1 MTEPVDPTPGAADL
15 SPVKRALL
23 EIRELR
29 ARLAAVQSA
38 AHAAAHE
45 PIAIVG
51 LGLRLPGGVVDLES
65 LWQVLRD
72 GVDTIGPVP
81 PARWDAQR
89 FFDADPDHPGT
100 MWTTQGGFL
109 ERIDLFDAAFFGI
122 APREA
127 ERMDPQQR
135 LMLEL
140 AWETLEHAGIAPD
153 RLAGSATGVFVGVGN
168 TDYFRRLFSRPELID
183 AYAGSGG
190 SAAVIAGRIS
200 YQLGLQGPSL
210 AVDTA
215 CSASLVAVHLACQSL
230 RRGECELALAGG
242 VNLIAGPEAHIAFTK
257 ARMMAAD
264 GRCKT
269 FDASADGYGRA
280 EGGGLLALRR
290 LSDAQAR
297 GDRILAVVRGSAVNQ
312 DGRSAGLTAPNG
324 PAQTAVIRAAL
335 ADAGLTPAE
344 VDLVEAHGTGTPL
357 GDPIELQALGEALGD
372 ARAAPLVV
380 GSCKTNFGHLEAAAG
395 IAGLAKLVA
404 ALGHGEVPPHL
415 HLKQPNPRVDWPQL
429 ALRVNTAL
437 EPWPHAG
444 EVRRAGVSS
453 FGFSGTNAHVLL
465 ESVPSRAPAPGVA
478 EPETALTDRPRHLLA
493 LSATTDAALRELA
506 RRTVARIDR
515 GDVTLAD
522 LCFSANTGRAQ
533 LPRRLAV
540 VAADLAELREALDG
554 FGEGREG
561 QASPRL
567 RHGGATAGATPT
579 VGLLFTGQGAQYPGM
594 GRALDA
600 ASPTFRGVIDEC
612 AAVLD
617 PLLPRPLRTLLFAEG
632 AAALDANGQP
642 WLARTDCAQPA
653 LLALEMA
660 LLALWR
666 RWGVQ
671 PALVLGH
678 SLGEIAAACAAG
690 VFTLPDALRLVATR
704 GRLMQ
709 RADAGPAVPAGAMAT
724 VFAPATEV
732 AALARAHGVEVAAF
746 NGPAQTVLSGPAAAI
761 EHLIAAAD
769 AAGWKHHRLAV
780 AHAFHSAA
788 MDPVLDEFE
797 REVATLP
804 RHAPQLTLVSNLT
817 GQPAD
822 AATLAEARYW
832 RRHLREPVKF
842 EASMRSAPA
851 AEATHWLE
859 IGPAPVLTGM
869 AARFVD
875 LPGDRWLASLR
886 PKADDWSVLLGALQ
900 QLWVDGAD
908 IDWAAFDADHA
919 RLRVDVPT
927 MAWQRRRYW
936 FDLPEETPGADPL
949 HAWRSIAAAL
959 DRASGQGPIGVDL
972 SGYDRRWACLERL
985 TVAAATK
992 TLRDAGCFMK
1002 PGERASV
1009 EDVRQRLGAAETYRH
1024 LLQRWLERLMQR
1036 GLLQH
1041 EGGQFVAAQPLPDP
1055 KLTAALQEAEQA
1067 LAGNQPLLDYLRH
1080 CCGLL
1085 GAVIGGR
1092 ESALETLFPGGSF
1105 DLAEGLYERSATGQ
1119 FLNGLAATAL
1129 QAMVASRPGHA
1140 WRVLEAGA
1148 GTGGS
1153 TSALLPLLPAGSSYV
1168 FTDVSEFFLERAGR
1182 KFAAHPALRLA
1193 TFDLEA
1199 EPAAQG
1205 LAEGSFDLVL
1215 AANAVHAV
1223 RDLRAVLARLR
1234 RLLAPGGMLM
1244 LMEATEHLAWFDI
1257 STGLIEGW
1265 QAFDDDLRTD
1275 QPLLTPPQ
1283 WVGALHDAGF
1293 EPAQAWPPAG
1303 SAASLL
1309 AAHVVIARVP
1319 GVAVGAH
1326 AGSPAGGG
1334 EGQEGA
1340 RAPGATATASAA
1352 RPNEPQA
1359 AAWRERLREAL
1370 PAERVEALREL
1381 VRERVMAVLRLDAD
1395 QAPGPGD
1402 RLLDLGFDSLMAV
1415 QLRGQIGDDLGL
1427 AKGLPA
1433 TLLFDHPTI
1442 ADMAAYLLQHLAAG
1456 AADPATPSP
1465 AGPGADPADGPGP
1478 AATPAVAEAREAEV
1492 AAMSDDEVEALLMQR
1507 LGAR

>member
-1 MTEPVDPTPGAADL
+1 MSEPVDPSNAAQDL
-15 SPVKRALL
+15 SPVKRALV
-23 EIRELR
+23 EIRDLR
-29 ARLAAVQSA
+29 ARLAAVQS
-38 AHAAAHE
+38 AAHE

-81 PARWDAQR
+81 PSRWDEQR
-89 FFDADPDHPGT
+89 FFDADPDRPGT

-140 AWETLEHAGIAPD
+140 AWETLENAGIAPD

-190 SAAVIAGRIS
+190 SAAVIAGRVS

-242 VNLIAGPEAHIAFTK
+242 VSLIAGPEAHIAFTK
-257 ARMMAAD
+257 ARMMAPD

-324 PAQTAVIRAAL
+324 PSQTAVIRAAL
-335 ADAGLTPAE
+335 ADAGLAPSE

-357 GDPIELQALGEALGD
+357 GDPIELQALGEALGGT
-372 ARAAPLVV
+372 RATPLVV

-404 ALGHGEVPPHL
+404 ALGRGEVPPHL

-437 EPWPHAG
+437 EPWPHAAG
-444 EVRRAGVSS
+444 ARRAGVSS

-465 ESVPSRAPAPGVA
+465 ESAPAPDSMAGPP
-478 EPETALTDRPRHLLA
+478 EPRTPGTDRPMHLLA
-493 LSATTDAALRELA
+493 LSASTDGALRELA
-506 RRTVARIDR
+506 RRYVARIDD
-515 GDVTLAD
+515 GGVALAD

-540 VAADLAELREALDG
+540 VASDLPELREALAAFCDG
-554 FGEGREG
+554 RD
-561 QASPRL
+561 SSRL
-567 RHGGATAGATPT
+567 RHGHAAAGAMPV
-579 VGLLFTGQGAQYPGM
+579 VGLLFTGQGAQYAGM
-594 GRALDA
+594 GRAIDA
-600 ASPTFRGVIDEC
+600 ASPTFRAVIDEC

-617 PLLPRPLRTLLFAEG
+617 PLLPQPLRTLLFADG
-632 AAALDANGQP
+632 TAAVDADGQP
-642 WLARTDCAQPA
+642 WLTRTDCAQPA
-653 LLALEMA
+653 LFALEMA
-660 LLALWR
+660 LVALWR

-690 VFTLPDALRLVATR
+690 VFALPDALRLVAAR

-709 RADAGPAVPAGAMAT
+709 QAGATPGGMTGGKLGGGMAT
-724 VFAPATEV
+724 VFAPADEV
-732 AALARAHGVEVAAF
+732 ATLARAHGVEVAAF
-746 NGPAQTVLSGPAAAI
+746 NGPAQTVLSGPSAAIDGLCAAAV
-761 EHLIAAAD
+761 
-769 AAGWKHHRLAV
+769 AAGLKHQRLAV
-780 AHAFHSAA
+780 GHAFHSAA

-797 REVATLP
+797 REVAALP
-804 RHAPQLTLVSNLT
+804 RRAPQLTLVSNLT
-817 GQPAD
+817 GQPA
-822 AATLAEARYW
+822 TAEALADPRYW
-832 RRHLREPVKF
+832 RRHLREAVQF
-842 EASMRSAPA
+842 EASMRSAAA

-869 AARFVD
+869 AARFID
-875 LPGDRWLASLR
+875 LPGERWLASLR
-886 PKADDWSVLLGALQ
+886 PKADDWTVLLGALQ

-908 IDWAAFDADHA
+908 IDWSAFHADHA
-919 RLRVDVPT
+919 RTRVELPT
-927 MAWQRRRYW
+927 MPWQRRRYW
-936 FDLPEETPGADPL
+936 FDLPEEAPAADPM
-949 HAWRSIAAAL
+949 HAWRSIADAL

-985 TVAAATK
+985 TVAAAAT
-992 TLRDAGCFMK
+992 TLREAGCFMQ
-1002 PGERASV
+1002 PGERATV
-1009 EDVRQRLGAAETYRH
+1009 DEVRQRLGAADTYRH
-1024 LLQRWLERLMQR
+1024 LLQRWLERLVQR
-1036 GLLQH
+1036 GLLQQ
-1041 EGGQFVAAQPLPDP
+1041 EGGHFIAVRPLPDP
-1055 KLTAALQEAEQA
+1055 NIAAAMEEAAHE
-1067 LAGNQPLLDYLRH
+1067 LAGNAPLLDYLRH

-1085 GAVIGGR
+1085 GAVIAGR

-1105 DLAEGLYERSATGQ
+1105 DLAEGLYQRSATGQ
-1119 FLNGLAATAL
+1119 YLNGLAATAL

-1153 TSALLPLLPAGSSYV
+1153 TSALLPILPAGSSYL

-1182 KFAAHPALRLA
+1182 KFAGLPALRLA

-1199 EPAAQG
+1199 ELAVQG

-1275 QPLLTPPQ
+1275 QPLLTPER
-1283 WVGALHDAGF
+1283 WVQALHDAGF

-1303 SAASLL
+1303 SAASML

-1319 GVAVGAH
+1319 GVQAEARSGAE
-1326 AGSPAGGG
+1326 AGVDAT
-1334 EGQEGA
+1334 EAA
-1340 RAPGATATASAA
+1340 RAAGAISAA
-1352 RPNEPQA
+1352 ATGNRV
-1359 AAWRERLREAL
+1359 AAWRARLLDAL
-1370 PAERVEALREL
+1370 PAERIEVMREL
-1381 VRERVMAVLRLDAD
+1381 VRERVMAILRLDAD
-1395 QAPGPGD
+1395 QVPGPAD

-1415 QLRGQIGDDLGL
+1415 QLRGQLGEALGL

-1442 ADMAAYLLQHLAAG
+1442 ADMAAHLLERMAPNEEG
-1456 AADPATPSP
+1456 APSDVPATAT
-1465 AGPGADPADGPGP
+1465 AGTDATSPGAP
-1478 AATPAVAEAREAEV
+1478 AASHARTAEV
-1492 AAMSDDEVEALLMQR
+1492 AAMSDEEVEALLMQR
-1507 LGAR
+1507 LGTR